1 MEQTVNKDASS
12 LSSSHRF
19 KCEGSEF
26 DSNGKSSKRQKI
38 NYDYEDDSF
47 NDYEDDEDDDESDD
61 DDNDEDTSVQT
72 IGMATYNMIGASSSG
87 HFEHNFANYSGFG
100 FDSNGVNVNC
110 VDYSRSSKNP
120 YSLSSGSTS
129 SDSSVCSSSKQK
141 ITADSKSPIKESN
154 SAKKPSKKSAAIQLK
169 SEPII
174 AADLKLKAF
183 DLNRKGVESKP
194 QKASLNKN
202 KSSSALSTT
211 VSKSD
216 NVAVKNGI
224 ESENETNKTNKRKN
238 STVSCKSP
246 TDQAIKANESATILA
261 QKTTKTTTS
270 KKSTDLNNNT
280 AKSQAK
286 SKKNAKTSVNS
297 TSIPLVD
304 SSESN
309 ILNGI
314 TQSK

>member
-1 MEQTVNKDASS
+1 MEQTINKDASS

-19 KCEGSEF
+19 KCEGGEF

-47 NDYEDDEDDDESDD
+47 NDYEDDEDEDESDD
-61 DDNDEDTSVQT
+61 DEDTSEQSM
-72 IGMATYNMIGASSSG
+72 GTYNMIGASSSG
-87 HFEHNFANYSGFG
+87 HFEHTFANYSGFG

-129 SDSSVCSSSKQK
+129 SDSSVCSSSNKQK
-141 ITADSKSPIKESN
+141 IADSKSPIKESS
-154 SAKKPSKKSAAIQLK
+154 SAKKSSKKNTVFQLK

-174 AADLKLKAF
+174 ATDLKLKAF
-183 DLNRKGVESKP
+183 DLNRKGVETKP
-194 QKASLNKN
+194 QKQAALNKN

-216 NVAVKNGI
+216 NVTVVKNGI

-238 STVSCKSP
+238 STSCKSP
-246 TDQAIKANESATILA
+246 TDQTIKANESATNLV

-286 SKKNAKTSVNS
+286 SKKNTKTSVNS

-304 SSESN
+304 SGESN

-314 TQSK
+314 APSK

>member
-47 NDYEDDEDDDESDD
+47 NDYEDDEDDDESED
-61 DDNDEDTSVQT
+61 DEDSSEQS
-72 IGMATYNMIGASSSG
+72 IGTYNMIGASSSG

-141 ITADSKSPIKESN
+141 IADSKSPIKESN
-154 SAKKPSKKSAAIQLK
+154 SAKKPSKKSTAIQLK

-194 QKASLNKN
+194 QKAALNKN

-211 VSKSD
+211 VTKSD
-216 NVAVKNGI
+216 SVTVKNGI

-246 TDQAIKANESATILA
+246 IDQAIKASESATNLV

-280 AKSQAK
+280 AKSQPK
-286 SKKNAKTSVNS
+286 SKKNTKTSVNS

-304 SSESN
+304 SNESN